1 MTEWNLSDVVNS
13 VILKFPVDDLS
24 FPAVAFSFLKTFEC
38 QFQQH
43 LNAVNFN
50 NVSQN
55 VKSES
60 RKRKYVIY
68 DTESSQLQ

>member
-13 VILKFPVDDLS
+13 VILKFP
-24 FPAVAFSFLKTFEC
+24 AVVFSFLKTFEC
-38 QFQQH
+38 QFRQH

-50 NVSQN
+50 NVCQN